1 MKPDAYSKKVH
12 TFLAANN
19 FLLFL
24 KDPTDKYQNL
34 LQKNYDNN
42 LNHWT
47 EHKIKYLVQKKP
59 SPPTVKAQLKLHEY
73 NIPIRPLIS
82 NMIAPTYKIA
92 KHLVRILNKH
102 LTLNNHYN
110 VVNSTNL
117 AIDLT
122 NLKISENHKLM
133 T

>member
-1 MKPDAYSKKVH
+1 
-12 TFLAANN
+12 
-19 FLLFL
+19 
-24 KDPTDKYQNL
+24 
-34 LQKNYDNN
+34 
-42 LNHWT
+42 
-47 EHKIKYLVQKKP
+47 
-59 SPPTVKAQLKLHEY
+59 
-73 NIPIRPLIS
+73 
-82 NMIAPTYKIA
+82 MIAPTYKIA